1 MLSWAQLQR
10 GSIELQILVALQ
22 RHQISQRQS
31 AIIFKYFFLH
41 RIWIRVQDLH
51 STFLFLSN
59 VSNLFF
65 SPLFKV
71 FFFEGNETHHLDD
84 YLEVFFWWNCFSQ
97 SVYGRPQKRYLY
109 GNIYFLAVCE
119 IPKIELTDFEK
130 IVHSVCCLCFHILII
145 GSVAWNKA
153 SSCGVFLFAF
163 SVIWISRLLYNCI
176 SCFWSFVALFC
187 LIIELSSFSFL
198 QHFFTSS

>member
-1 MLSWAQLQR
+1 MTRLIGSKMLSWAQLQR

-41 RIWIRVQDLH
+41 RIWIHVQDLH

-71 FFFEGNETHHLDD
+71 FFFEGNETHHLGD
-84 YLEVFFWWNCFSQ
+84 YLEVFFWWNCSAR
-97 SVYGRPQKRYLY
+97 VYMAVLRKGIYTAIFISLLPVKFQKL
-109 GNIYFLAVCE
+109 N
-119 IPKIELTDFEK
+119 
-130 IVHSVCCLCFHILII
+130 
-145 GSVAWNKA
+145 
-153 SSCGVFLFAF
+153 
-163 SVIWISRLLYNCI
+163 
-176 SCFWSFVALFC
+176 
-187 LIIELSSFSFL
+187 
-198 QHFFTSS
+198 